1 MVTKRRKDEYIHT
14 MILFQWGQ
22 GMVMVQEQEAFS
34 LNCSNGNLAYAD
46 VIWMDFLSSIIQKMK
61 II

>member
-1 MVTKRRKDEYIHT
+1 
-14 MILFQWGQ
+14 
-22 GMVMVQEQEAFS
+22 MVMIQEQEAFS

-46 VIWMDFLSSIIQKMK
+46 VIWMDFLSSIIQKME